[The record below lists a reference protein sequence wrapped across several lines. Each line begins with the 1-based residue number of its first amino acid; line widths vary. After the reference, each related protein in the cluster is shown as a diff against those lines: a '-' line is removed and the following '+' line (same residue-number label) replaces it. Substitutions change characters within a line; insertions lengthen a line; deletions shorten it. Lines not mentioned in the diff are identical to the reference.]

1 MHDSRLRH
9 TVSPRPRG
17 GRSASASGY
26 MVAAAAMAASLFF
39 VLWWMLQGEETPW
52 VPAGLAASVVM
63 LVAAFAGILV
73 ARRSRN
79 QFRQAETASFVRE
92 SSSRSADRSM
102 KSTSRHGALLRA
114 LQKQSAEADAAE
126 LPEKHHELYELC
138 GEYLKSAEA
147 ALQSPSLQAEGR
159 VALRAGQTRV
169 RELQKHHLLTWA
181 RNSVRTLTF
190 EAQQRV
196 RLYEKVETANRALSY
211 IDTALKAYPDEE
223 ELNVSALAVRE
234 FITSSRVA
242 HWIELAERA
251 AFKGHYQRAI
261 DCYRD
266 ALYYLTRERAEADRA
281 VAAERISREID
292 LLRVKLDTE
301 LVIEQPRENKKKKR
315 SRE

>member
-1 MHDSRLRH
+1 
-9 TVSPRPRG
+9 
-17 GRSASASGY
+17 
-26 MVAAAAMAASLFF
+26 MAASLFF
-39 VLWWMLQGEETPW
+39 VLWWMLQSEEAPW

-63 LVAAFAGILV
+63 LVAAFAGIFV

-79 QFRQAETASFVRE
+79 QFRAAEPPPFVRE
-92 SSSRSADRSM
+92 SSSRSADHSM

-114 LQKQSAEADAAE
+114 LQKQSAEADA
-126 LPEKHHELYELC
+126 LDSPEKHHELYELC
-138 GEYLKSAEA
+138 GEYLKSADA

-169 RELQKHHLLTWA
+169 SELQKHHLLTWA
-181 RNSVRTLTF
+181 RNSARTLTF

-196 RLYEKVETANRALSY
+196 RLYEKVETANRALSC
-211 IDTALKAYPDEE
+211 IDTALKSYPDEA
-223 ELNVSALAVRE
+223 ELNISAQAVRE

-242 HWIELAERA
+242 HWVELAERA

-266 ALYYLTRERAEADRA
+266 ALYYLTRERAEADREA
-281 VAAERISREID
+281 AAERISREID

-301 LVIEQPRENKKKKR
+301 HVIEQPRPIKKKKT